1 MLTALHLE
9 TGLGTQRNYNLA
21 AIRGKLIGIA
31 QEVVHYLAHLIHIH
45 RHVQLR
51 EFRFELQ
58 RHLVVGKDTEGS
70 TDIIHETH
78 YLRLRKIQLLLVLVE
93 LAEVENLVHQ
103 IEQTGGV
110 AMNQLQLSALGR
122 VGFFSYHRHQRRDDE
137 GERSAELMAH
147 VGEEVQ
153 LQLVQF
159 LGLLHTVFHAL
170 ALKLITLAFY
180 HSATVEE
187 EGCGYQGD
195 IYQECPDREIERWS
209 YVDFQ
214 LADLVVH
221 GSVAVHHLHLQ
232 DIAARRE
239 IGEGYLRTVG
249 WCEQPLV
256 GDSLHAIEEAVAR
269 WHRHFAGSQLDGEGI
284 VLIAQIKTMAGIK
297 RLLQNHPAFILL
309 ACRQGMIEENHAA
322 EERTHMVLG
331 ILCRTGTDD
340 IHTILSADGDVAIA
354 HQACRA
360 IVKLALLQAIQR
372 IIVGYLQV
380 PFAFFILI
388 YLHMGNHKL

>member
-1 MLTALHLE
+1 
-9 TGLGTQRNYNLA
+9 
-21 AIRGKLIGIA
+21 
-31 QEVVHYLAHLIHIH
+31 
-45 RHVQLR
+45 
-51 EFRFELQ
+51 
-58 RHLVVGKDTEGS
+58 
-70 TDIIHETH
+70 
-78 YLRLRKIQLLLVLVE
+78 
-93 LAEVENLVHQ
+93 
-103 IEQTGGV
+103 
-110 AMNQLQLSALGR
+110 MNQLQLSALGR
-122 VGFFSYHRHQRRDDE
+122 VGFFSYHRHQRRDNE

-159 LGLLHTVFHAL
+159 LGLLHAVLHAL
-170 ALKLITLAFY
+170 ALKLIALALY
-180 HSATVEE
+180 HSAAIEE
-187 EGCGYQGD
+187 EGSSYQGD
-195 IYQECPDREIERWS
+195 IHQECPDREIERWS
-209 YVDFQ
+209 HVNFQ

-232 DIAARRE
+232 DVTARRKV
-239 IGEGYLRTVG
+239 GEGNLRAVG

-256 GDSLHAIEEAVAR
+256 GDSLHAIEEAIAR

-284 VLIAQIKTMAGIK
+284 VLIAQIKTMAGIE

-322 EERTHMVLG
+322 EECTHMVLG

-340 IHTILSADGDVAIA
+340 IHTILSADSDVAIA

-360 IVKLALLQAIQR
+360 IIKLALLQAIQR

-380 PFAFFILI
+380 PFAIFILI
-388 YLHMGNHKL
+388 HLHVGNHKL